1 MNRKEF
7 IKTCGF
13 ACLGGTA
20 LSALLQSCGTTNYY
34 AKTNGNTDKIIV
46 KKSEF
51 SKAEKGKQSERKY
64 IFVKNEKYGFPI
76 CIYKLPGDKYAALLL
91 ECTHKSC
98 ELTPQDNFL
107 VCPCHGS
114 EFTNT
119 GVVQNPPA
127 EQNLKSFNTTTDHEN
142 IYIQL

>member
-7 IKTCGF
+7 IKTSCF
-13 ACLGGTA
+13 ACVGVTVLGT
-20 LSALLQSCGTTNYY
+20 LFESCSGSSHFAQTT
-34 AKTNGNTDKIIV
+34 TNGNKIAI

-51 SKAEKGKQSERKY
+51 IKTE
-64 IFVKNEKYGFPI
+64 NEKTTQRKFVLVKVDKYNFPI
-76 CIYKLPGDKYAALLL
+76 GVYKLSEGNFSALLM

-98 ELTPQDNFL
+98 ELQPQGEYL
-107 VCPCHGS
+107 MCPRHGS
-114 EFTNT
+114 EFNNK

-127 EQNLKSFNTTTDHEN
+127 EQNLQTFTITTDHEN